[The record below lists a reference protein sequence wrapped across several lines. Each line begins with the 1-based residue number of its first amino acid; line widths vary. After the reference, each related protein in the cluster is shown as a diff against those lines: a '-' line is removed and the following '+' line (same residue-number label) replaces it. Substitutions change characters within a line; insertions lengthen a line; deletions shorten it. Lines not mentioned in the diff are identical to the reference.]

1 MAKNFIKSKK
11 YYFLCFFKANNFFC
25 RRNRA
30 ALISFKLSF
39 LIKLW
44 YKRII
49 QILWLSTQNVS
60 MYTQLN
66 VNFRSTHRQAIN
78 KRLKLEKVYTESG
91 QEQLNL
97 LIFCFG
103 GKVIFFENNYFSFF
117 LQSQHL
123 EKYTTFSNFTAIGI
137 DWRFLGAMISLKKL
151 KKNIII
157 LLKNL
162 VVY

>member
-66 VNFRSTHRQAIN
+66 VNFRSTHRQAID

-103 GKVIFFENNYFSFF
+103 GKVIFFLRTIIF
-117 LQSQHL
+117 LSSYSLNIQRSIQHFPTLQQL
-123 EKYTTFSNFTAIGI
+123 ESIGG
-137 DWRFLGAMISLKKL
+137 FLGR
-151 KKNIII
+151 
-157 LLKNL
+157 
-162 VVY
+162 

>member
-66 VNFRSTHRQAIN
+66 VNFRSTHRQAID
-78 KRLKLEKVYTESG
+78 KSLKLEKVYTESG

-103 GKVIFFENNYFSFF
+103 GKVIFLRTIIF
-117 LQSQHL
+117 LSSYSLNIQRSIQHFPTLQQL
-123 EKYTTFSNFTAIGI
+123 ESIGG
-137 DWRFLGAMISLKKL
+137 FLGR
-151 KKNIII
+151 
-157 LLKNL
+157 
-162 VVY
+162 